1 MIESRPCQLL
11 ACLSIQLFID
21 QFSLGIR
28 SKDLKDSSRIFSL
41 QRNESAVLML
51 MLRTVFD
58 IVIIRNTNAYNWC
71 LLIYVFDIVITIL
84 GI

>member
-1 MIESRPCQLL
+1 MIKSRPCQLL

-58 IVIIRNTNAYNWC
+58 IVIIRDTNAYNWVD
-71 LLIYVFDIVITIL
+71 VFIDLCI
-84 GI
+84 